1 MILCLFRL
9 ILVSRSGSFGSLEV
23 SHMETIAYVNFGILI
38 LGLII
43 IAYLLFDAAKV
54 MKGAE

>member
-1 MILCLFRL
+1 
-9 ILVSRSGSFGSLEV
+9 
-23 SHMETIAYVNFGILI
+23 METIAYVNFGILI

>member
-1 MILCLFRL
+1 
-9 ILVSRSGSFGSLEV
+9 
-23 SHMETIAYVNFGILI
+23 METINIVNIVILG